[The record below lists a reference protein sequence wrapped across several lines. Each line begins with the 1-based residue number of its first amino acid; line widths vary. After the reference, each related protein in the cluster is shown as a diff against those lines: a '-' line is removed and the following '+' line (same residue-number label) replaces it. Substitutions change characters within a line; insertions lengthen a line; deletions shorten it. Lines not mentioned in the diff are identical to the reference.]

1 MNPQKKRKSLWFV
14 YLLATVLM
22 IIRVDFWWWGEEM
35 PLTFFGW
42 FSIPMIYQ
50 FGVWLAGFMLVL
62 YVAKYIWIE

>member
-1 MNPQKKRKSLWFV
+1 
-14 YLLATVLM
+14 M